1 MQQPSTPPPTG
12 THTPGTSQRP
22 LGITILAILA
32 AIAGV
37 LGLLGSLLIM
47 GLLMAAGGLYML
59 IGLITLVL
67 SILYILFAYGAWTLK
82 PWAWTLGVG
91 LSAASIVLTL
101 IGLTQG
107 NQELVGAL
115 ISLAISGAILY
126 YLFQPD
132 VKAAFGRA

>member
-1 MQQPSTPPPTG
+1 MQQPTPPSAQP
-12 THTPGTSQRP
+12 PSTSQRP

-47 GLLMAAGGLYML
+47 GLLMAAGGLYMF

-107 NQELVGAL
+107 TQELVGAL

>member
-1 MQQPSTPPPTG
+1 MQQPTPPSAQP
-12 THTPGTSQRP
+12 PSTSQRP

-47 GLLMAAGGLYML
+47 GLLMAGGGLYMF

-115 ISLAISGAILY
+115 ISLAIYGAILY